1 MCSTACCTDF
11 APGRPSWA
19 YSAACVGRSR
29 AMPNSTA
36 TKKPLSATRTNART
50 IRAAVT
56 RAGLPYGGPAASVSD
71 GRRVVGDDRDRRLL
85 GLDGVAAAEPQPDR
99 LGVQEAEDL
108 LVLGLLR
115 ARRIAP
121 RVPPALVGLDAEPA
135 AHLGVQ
141 PLRHA

>member
-71 GRRVVGDDRDRRLL
+71 GCL
-85 GLDGVAAAEPQPDR
+85 GR
-99 LGVQEAEDL
+99 LGVGQPGAD
-108 LVLGLLR
+108 VRG
-115 ARRIAP
+115 
-121 RVPPALVGLDAEPA
+121 VLVGAGDQLVA
-135 AHLGVQ
+135 
-141 PLRHA
+141 